1 MSCFRRRPAGRYAAI
16 ALAVY
21 AVLLVVAPV
30 AHADLADHV
39 KASSHCQAC
48 VANPLAARIEPRVAA
63 AAPALAAAGDVAGAL
78 AAGFRS
84 PVSSPTSGRSP
95 PA

>member
-1 MSCFRRRPAGRYAAI
+1 MSYFRGRPAARLVAI
-16 ALAVY
+16 ALSVY
-21 AVLLVVAPV
+21 ATMLAVAPV

-48 VANPLAARIEPRVAA
+48 AANPLAARIEPRVAA
-63 AAPALAAAGDVAGAL
+63 FAPLLSADGDVPGVL
-78 AAGFRS
+78 APGFVS
-84 PVSSPTSGRSP
+84 PVSSRTSGRSP

>member
-1 MSCFRRRPAGRYAAI
+1 MSYLRRRPAARLAAF

-21 AVLLVVAPV
+21 AVILVVGPA

-39 KASSHCQAC
+39 KASNHCQAC
-48 VANPLAARIEPRVAA
+48 VANPLAARIEPRVVSST
-63 AAPALAAAGDVAGAL
+63 PVLSAAGEVAGL
-78 AAGFRS
+78 ESAGFVS
-84 PVSSPTSGRSP
+84 PAVSRTSGRAP

>member
-1 MSCFRRRPAGRYAAI
+1 MSHFRRRPAARWAAI

-21 AVLLVVAPV
+21 AALLVVGPV

-39 KASSHCQAC
+39 KASSHCQSCA
-48 VANPLAARIEPRVAA
+48 ANPLAARIEPRAA
-63 AAPALAAAGDVAGAL
+63 TSAPTLAAAGEVTAL
-78 AAGFRS
+78 PSAAFVS
-84 PVSSPTSGRSP
+84 PVSSSTSGRSP